1 MNNKEKE
8 RKMKEGIFIF
18 PEKWVELNPE
28 KARECTYVTFLVEK
42 EKCGV
47 YYSVAE
53 ASKLSEAE
61 EKEVRKLG
69 ENMGFSKEANI
80 FGFIEDTENVG
91 NARITKE

>member
-1 MNNKEKE
+1 M
-8 RKMKEGIFIF
+8 
-18 PEKWVELNPE
+18 
-28 KARECTYVTFLVEK
+28 EK